1 VRQSSSEGYAST
13 IANAVGLRREHDET
27 SVVVERQAYCA
38 SANVTKSI
46 RWDIQFRNPKCTV
59 LHKYVR

>member
-1 VRQSSSEGYAST
+1 VRQSGSEGYAST

-46 RWDIQFRNPKCTV
+46 R
-59 LHKYVR
+59 